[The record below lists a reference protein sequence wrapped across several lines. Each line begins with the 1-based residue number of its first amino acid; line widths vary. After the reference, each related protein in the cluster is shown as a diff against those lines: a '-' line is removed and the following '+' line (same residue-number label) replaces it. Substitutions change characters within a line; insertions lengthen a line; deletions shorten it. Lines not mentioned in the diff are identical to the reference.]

1 MKELVLDIEKLNKVA
16 EPLQFLTEQGPQK
29 EEGNEII
36 AQIKEIIEAD
46 KNILAL
52 SAPQIGINKRIF
64 CIRFNDSIKTFINP
78 VITKK
83 AKYEIKPETFIS
95 MPGKEIL
102 ITRPEEI
109 TVVYY
114 TDEFKYEENKLLGP
128 AARIFDQ
135 HCQLLDGVTPN
146 DLGLVSDVEADGSLA
161 DLNEEEISQEIT
173 QKYAKIFSG
182 TILRLIRPMVL
193 CQENQRKFCK
203 FFIVELNKWLE
214 ERGVYTYHVRP
225 GEYLSKCDMD
235 YMDIIYKPVTEADK
249 NMLVECVE
257 QLPYI
262 INYVNDFG
270 EKQKMIIEGKIIVC
284 RLEN

>member
-1 MKELVLDIEKLNKVA
+1 MKEIILDIEKLNEIA

-36 AQIKEIIEAD
+36 AQIKEVIEAD

-83 AKYEIKPETFIS
+83 VNYEIKPETFIS

-114 TDEFKYEENKLLGP
+114 TDDFKYEENKLLGP

-135 HCQLLDGVTPN
+135 HCQLLDGVVPS
-146 DLGLVSDVEADGSLA
+146 DLGLVSDVETDGSLA
-161 DLNEEEISQEIT
+161 DLNEEEISQVTEIYK
-173 QKYAKIFSG
+173 QYIKIKAEG
-182 TILRLIRPMVL
+182 
-193 CQENQRKFCK
+193 
-203 FFIVELNKWLE
+203 LNKQIKENSEL
-214 ERGVYTYHVRP
+214 
-225 GEYLSKCDMD
+225 
-235 YMDIIYKPVTEADK
+235 
-249 NMLVECVE
+249 
-257 QLPYI
+257 
-262 INYVNDFG
+262 
-270 EKQKMIIEGKIIVC
+270 EKQYKSLKFTEKVINGGAALVANEGKDVEKRHKQAQSIAALSIKGAIQAEKQAHKAQLNTFL
-284 RLEN
+284 RNKRR